1 MKISNIDFLIETNCL
16 CLLSDDPEIEKIKQ
30 KRLEEMIRQQSQ
42 PQIQPGIIDLN
53 DTNFTQ
59 VITADIPTLVDFW
72 ADWCGPCKMM
82 HPVFESLSKK
92 YPKIKFARVNV
103 DQNQNIAMRF
113 AVQSIPMFI
122 MFKSGQIVDKMV
134 GAVGAPGIHMI
145 CKKYSD

>member
-30 KRLEEMIRQQSQ
+30 RRLEEMIRQQSQ

>member
-16 CLLSDDPEIEKIKQ
+16 YLLSDDPEIEKIKQ
-30 KRLEEMIRQQSQ
+30 RRLEEMIRQQSQ

>member
-1 MKISNIDFLIETNCL
+1 
-16 CLLSDDPEIEKIKQ
+16 LSDDPEIEKIKQ
-30 KRLEEMIRQQSQ
+30 KKLEEMIKQQNLSQ
-42 PQIQPGIIDLN
+42 TQSKILELN

-59 VITADIPTLVDFW
+59 SISLNNPTLVDFW

-82 HPVFESLSKK
+82 HPIFESLSKA
-92 YPKIKFARVNV
+92 YQKIQFARVNV

-122 MFKSGQIVDKMV
+122 MFKSGQIVDKMM

-145 CKKYSD
+145 CKKYSN

>member
-1 MKISNIDFLIETNCL
+1 MKISNIDFLIETNWL
-16 CLLSDDPEIEKIKQ
+16 YLLSDDPEIEKIKQ

-59 VITADIPTLVDFW
+59 IITAENPTLVDFW

-82 HPVFESLSKK
+82 HPIFESLSKK

-122 MFKSGQIVDKMV
+122 MFKSGQIVDKMM

>member
-59 VITADIPTLVDFW
+59 VITADTPTLVDFW

-92 YPKIKFARVNV
+92 YPKVRFARVNV